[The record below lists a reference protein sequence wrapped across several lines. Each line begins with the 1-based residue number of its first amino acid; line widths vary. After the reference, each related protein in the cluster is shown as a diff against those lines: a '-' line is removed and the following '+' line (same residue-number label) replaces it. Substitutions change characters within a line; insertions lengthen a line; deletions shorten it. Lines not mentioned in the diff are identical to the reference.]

1 MSSTEHLINRLASEL
16 TPVTSPAAV
25 AKVCAIWLVLS
36 AVYVVVLTHLVGPI
50 RPVALEQLQS
60 EPRFALEMLL
70 GAMAAGGLATMAFC
84 AAVPGRL
91 GPSFAR
97 ALSALALLWVAGFAV
112 GIAFPALEPSMV
124 GKRNHCYLETFL
136 YALPPLLA
144 ALWWQRR
151 QYALDPARAA
161 VLAGLAA
168 GILPALYMQVACMY
182 QPLHIL
188 AFHVGPGLAVA
199 AAAPLLL
206 KGMQRFGLSRA

>member
-1 MSSTEHLINRLASEL
+1 MSSTEHLVNRLASEL

-25 AKVCAIWLVLS
+25 AKVCALWLVVS

-50 RPVALEQLQS
+50 RPVVLEQLQS

-70 GAMAAGGLATMAFC
+70 GAMAAAGLAVMAFS

-91 GPSFAR
+91 GRTSVR
-97 ALSALALLWVAGFAV
+97 ALFALVLLWVAGFAV
-112 GIAFPALEPSMV
+112 GIAFPALEPSML

-136 YALPPLLA
+136 YALPPLLV

-151 QYALDPARAA
+151 QYALEPARAA

-199 AAAPLLL
+199 AAAPLML
-206 KGMQRFGLSRA
+206 KGMQRLGLNR